1 MTWNDIKYE
10 IADKLFARE
19 LDEAYNAGIRIGAE
33 YATKKISFRL
43 RAAKESTKLTKTQ
56 EVGYAKALE
65 MVQEVKPEITRQTG
79 AML

>member
-1 MTWNDIKYE
+1 MNWSNIKYE
-10 IADKLFARE
+10 IADKLFGQE

-43 RAAKESTKLTKTQ
+43 RAAETSAQLTKTQ
-56 EVGYAKALE
+56 AVGYAKALE